1 MNRQLIK
8 LPLYT
13 LAAGILTRLLLNV
26 FISLA
31 MAFAGAWATPV
42 EVVLFYVQCALSVLF
57 FIIIG
62 LRLRRIYTR
71 SVCFRAASVLA
82 LYSLLSL
89 ALEQAMQYSG
99 HYGLLNYYMYL
110 PIEIFT
116 PVTALLMRFS
126 KGGAVSVLYAVPS
139 LLAPYLFLLFT
150 DKESRA

>member
-1 MNRQLIK
+1 MNRQLLK

-13 LAAGILTRLLLNV
+13 LAAGVLTRLLIKV
-26 FISLA
+26 ISSLA
-31 MAFAGAWATPV
+31 LHYLGDV
-42 EVVLFYVQCALSVLF
+42 IFYAQCVISAMF

-62 LRLRRIYTR
+62 LRLRKIYTR

-89 ALEQAMQYSG
+89 VLEQAMQYSG

-116 PVTALLMRFS
+116 PITALLMRFFYE
-126 KGGAVSVLYAVPS
+126 GAVSVVYAVPS

-150 DKESRA
+150 DK

>member
-1 MNRQLIK
+1 MNRQLLK

-13 LAAGILTRLLLNV
+13 LAAGVLTRLLIKV
-26 FISLA
+26 ISSLA
-31 MAFAGAWATPV
+31 LHSAGAWAV
-42 EVVLFYVQCALSVLF
+42 YLGDVIFYAQCVISAMF

-62 LRLRRIYTR
+62 LRLRKIYTR
-71 SVCFRAASVLA
+71 SVCLRAASVLA

-89 ALEQAMQYSG
+89 VLEQAMQYSG

-116 PVTALLMRFS
+116 PITALLMRFFYE
-126 KGGAVSVLYAVPS
+126 GAVSVVYAVPS

-150 DKESRA
+150 DK

>member
-1 MNRQLIK
+1 M
-8 LPLYT
+8 
-13 LAAGILTRLLLNV
+13 
-26 FISLA
+26 
-31 MAFAGAWATPV
+31 
-42 EVVLFYVQCALSVLF
+42 F

-62 LRLRRIYTR
+62 LRLRKIYTR

-89 ALEQAMQYSG
+89 VLEQAMQYSG

-116 PVTALLMRFS
+116 PITALLMRFFYE
-126 KGGAVSVLYAVPS
+126 GAVSVVYAVPS

-150 DKESRA
+150 DK